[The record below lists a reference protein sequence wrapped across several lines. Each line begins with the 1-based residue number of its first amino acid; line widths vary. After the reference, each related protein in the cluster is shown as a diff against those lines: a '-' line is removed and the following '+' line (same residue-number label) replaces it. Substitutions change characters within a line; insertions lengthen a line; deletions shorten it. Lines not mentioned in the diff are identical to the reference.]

1 MSERR
6 SISNQ
11 HLILCVLTPRRCS
24 LVPPPPNMRPAQDR
38 GGGREGKK
46 SLRVGKRAVVEA
58 AKKFET
64 EQKNARAATRPVH
77 SLPAP
82 RLMPLETGR
91 GAPKL
96 RALDGAF
103 HAMNRNFEHDSQAII
118 DRARDAGVAASVVI
132 VNDFG
137 KMKDALLLTAQWPG
151 VLYLAVG
158 LHPDNIKR
166 VHNMSQFAEQME
178 AVHDHALAKEAVR
191 LFTLRIG
198 GAALH

>member
-1 MSERR
+1 MIIPVR
-6 SISNQ
+6 SGFSND
-11 HLILCVLTPRRCS
+11 
-24 LVPPPPNMRPAQDR
+24 MRPAQDR

-58 AKKFET
+58 AKKWET

-82 RLMPLETGR
+82 CLLPLDA

-137 KMKDALLLTAQWPG
+137 KIKDALALTAQWPG

-178 AVHDHALAKEAVR
+178 AVLDHALAKEAVR
-191 LFTLRIG
+191 RLIVCRGLASCI
-198 GAALH
+198 LI